1 MLLLRPLRAA
11 GRATRRAA
19 AFTLV
24 ELLAVI
30 AIIGILMAFLL
41 PKIPEMMDATKVTA
55 CEKNLS
61 EIYKGVEMYRMKY
74 DRLPSE
80 SGVRFFTTLIS
91 REVWE
96 NTKTSAQK
104 LSCPGVDIGALDIG
118 AIDDPTEW
126 YIDPEMVN
134 GNYSAYAGRNTDEY
148 KLRRMSGKEPL
159 VADDNDGDGNHR
171 TTTNVL
177 YGDGAVHAFEL
188 GLEREKGNVGSEE
201 TYLTVG
207 PDAEIEDL
215 RKFSLD

>member
-1 MLLLRPLRAA
+1 MLLLRPVRAA
-11 GRATRRAA
+11 ARATRRAA

-55 CEKNLS
+55 CEKNMG
-61 EIYKGVEMYRMKY
+61 EIYKGLELYKIKY

-80 SGVRFFTTLIS
+80 SGVRFFSSLIS

-118 AIDDPTEW
+118 AIDDPAEW
-126 YIDPEMVN
+126 YADAEVVN
-134 GNYSAYAGRNTDEY
+134 GNFSAYAGRNTNEF

-159 VADDNDGDGNHR
+159 IADDNDGLGNHM

-177 YGDGAVHAFEL
+177 YGDGAVHTFEL
-188 GLEREKGNVGSEE
+188 GLEREKGNVGPDEE
-201 TYLTVG
+201 WIVVG
-207 PDAEIEDL
+207 PDATIEDL
-215 RKFSLD
+215 AKFSLD